1 VVTLLVALLV
11 PLLVPLLALPLL
23 VVVAAVVVAA
33 VVVAAVVVATL
44 AVVRLRESAGSFPL
58 INVIAIASHAATNRA
73 TAPVT
78 TRERISRVRCALVMR
93 AASTSPVATACGAR
107 KRRV

>member
-1 VVTLLVALLV
+1 VVTLVV
-11 PLLVPLLALPLL
+11 PLVVPLFVSLLAELLL

-33 VVVAAVVVATL
+33 VVVAAVVVATF

-78 TRERISRVRCALVMR
+78 TRERISRVRCALVM
-93 AASTSPVATACGAR
+93 SSSFDVARGNS
-107 KRRV
+107 V